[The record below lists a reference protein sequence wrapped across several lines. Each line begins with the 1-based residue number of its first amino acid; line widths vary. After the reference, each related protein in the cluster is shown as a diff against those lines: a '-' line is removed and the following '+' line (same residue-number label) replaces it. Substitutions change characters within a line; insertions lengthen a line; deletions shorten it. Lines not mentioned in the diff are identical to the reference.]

1 MDKSS
6 YATLRTPHYSSSPP
20 PPPSTQSVK
29 PGVSLWRKS
38 RTLFRHL
45 DLSFPRHRLFLK
57 IDVDCL
63 IVPNS
68 LLQYL
73 RYLDEAAPEGP
84 VRAC

>member
-1 MDKSS
+1 MLGVLLSS
-6 YATLRTPHYSSSPP
+6 QAA
-20 PPPSTQSVK
+20 K

-45 DLSFPRHRLFLK
+45 DLSFPRHRVFLK

-84 VRAC
+84 VRLLMVAPY

>member
-1 MDKSS
+1 MQ
-6 YATLRTPHYSSSPP
+6 AA
-20 PPPSTQSVK
+20 K

-38 RTLFRHL
+38 HTLFRHL

-57 IDVDCL
+57 IDVNCL
-63 IVPNS
+63 IIPNS

-84 VRAC
+84 VRLPKVASSNETALGYALRYALKM